1 MTVILGDKD
10 VFLFDMKC
18 LPRFLCALAVWK
30 SRRLPVAICLFVN
43 TVQFPFAGIPR
54 GCEFAILPK
63 ALGRCTGYRRPPRE
77 TVSNPLEEISSVSP
91 RSLKSNRLCKHDISH
106 IACPAS
112 RHS

>member
-1 MTVILGDKD
+1 MSVILGHKD

-18 LPRFLCALAVWK
+18 LPGFLCALTVWK

-43 TVQFPFAGIPR
+43 TIQFSFAGIPR
-54 GCEFAILPK
+54 GREFAILPK

-77 TVSNPLEEISSVSP
+77 PELTPLEEISSVSP
-91 RSLKSNRLCKHDISH
+91 RSLESNRLRKHDISH
-106 IACPAS
+106 IAGPAS